1 MESPLIRAIKKG
13 DISKVYR
20 YSKSAQYIEE
30 LDQNG
35 NTPLILACLL
45 EHFIIA
51 RHLIDRGANV
61 NAKGQFGWTPLM
73 AASVAHDTRFLQIVQ
88 LLLKKGADV
97 AAITDQNG
105 ITMLKEAGGHD
116 TALHL
121 ACRLS
126 NNPSVVITL
135 IEADGLLEESNSMIN
150 YVGSRGT
157 PLYECKQNPALS
169 HATELLV
176 SLKADNSHRSNKSHT
191 SNNSNVGFRL
201 TPKNYAKRNIKYNA
215 HFATGGR
222 RTRNRKRHSHSKTR
236 SKNKRYP

>member
-1 MESPLIRAIKKG
+1 MTTPLIRAITNG
-13 DISKVYR
+13 DLPNVYR
-20 YSKSAQYIEE
+20 YSKSAHYIEAP
-30 LDQNG
+30 DQNG

-45 EHFIIA
+45 EHFVIA
-51 RHLIDRGANV
+51 RHLISQGANV

-73 AASVAHDTRFLQIVQ
+73 AASVARNTYFLEIVK
-88 LLLKKGADV
+88 LLLAEGANV

-135 IEADGLLEESNSMIN
+135 IEADGLLEESDRMIN

-157 PLYECKQNPALS
+157 PLYECKQNLVLRA
-169 HATELLV
+169 ATGLLET
-176 SLKADNSHRSNKSHT
+176 LEADNSHRSNKSHT
-191 SNNSNVGFRL
+191 SNNSNVGFRP
-201 TPKNYAKRNIKYNA
+201 TPKNYAR
-215 HFATGGR
+215 FATGGR
-222 RTRNRKRHSHSKTR
+222 RTRNKKRHSHSKTR